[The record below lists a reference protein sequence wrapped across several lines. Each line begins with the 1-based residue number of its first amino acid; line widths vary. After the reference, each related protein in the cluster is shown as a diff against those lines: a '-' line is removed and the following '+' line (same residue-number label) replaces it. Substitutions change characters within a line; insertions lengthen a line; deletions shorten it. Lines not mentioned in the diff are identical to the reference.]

1 MTDYRKLPH
10 GEERLSALG
19 LGMGGIQNAPP
30 DEIERVVREAIDA
43 GINFFDLCAG
53 GRGGV
58 RAVWARHRR
67 AAGAGA
73 FPAAFR
79 RGV

>member
-1 MTDYRKLPH
+1 
-10 GEERLSALG
+10 
-19 LGMGGIQNAPP
+19 MGGIQNAPP
-30 DEIERVVREAIDA
+30 DEIEQVVREAIDA

-53 GRGGV
+53 G
-58 RAVWARHRR
+58 

-73 FPAAFR
+73 FSAAFR

>member
-1 MTDYRKLPH
+1 MKKPDGLPH
-10 GEERLSALG
+10 GEEHPSALG

-30 DEIERVVREAIDA
+30 DEIEQVVREAIDA

-53 GRGGV
+53 G
-58 RAVWARHRR
+58 

-73 FPAAFR
+73 FSAAFR